1 MLRGSAAK
9 ASGDQPGQPTPAPL
23 AATAAVS
30 APADAQKDANRAANP
45 PPSQPSLAPPAA
57 SPVSTMPVAQHERKT
72 ESTDTDDPLQQQRH
86 QQQQQQPL
94 QQHEGSAEPGRDTAG
109 QQLGQDLSSRPLHA
123 SSQRPPA
130 QAQQPQAPAVT
141 DSRLLGDATHALL
154 QHSPAPVTGDAR
166 QHSNPPTTVLDRFHA
181 PVTGDAR
188 QHSSAPT
195 TMLHH
200 SSAPVTGGARQHGNA
215 LTTMLHQSQAPVTG
229 GTRQHSQSA
238 NAAAVSSGLP
248 SAAAGNSSFVS
259 SRSDQ
264 PSQHQHAAAPMPQ
277 QAPSWSVVRLQNGQW
292 VCSMQDG
299 AMLTLGQLLYTLHS
313 VGKSLP
319 QNKLQALGMMIEQLT
334 RLGEKCPPLP
344 QTAA

>member
-1 MLRGSAAK
+1 
-9 ASGDQPGQPTPAPL
+9 
-23 AATAAVS
+23 
-30 APADAQKDANRAANP
+30 
-45 PPSQPSLAPPAA
+45 
-57 SPVSTMPVAQHERKT
+57 MPVAQHERKT

-86 QQQQQQPL
+86 QQQQQQQQL

-130 QAQQPQAPAVT
+130 QAQQPLAPAVT
-141 DSRLLGDATHALL
+141 DSRQLGNATHAML
-154 QHSPAPVTGDAR
+154 QHSQAPVTGNARQHTNAPTTVLQHLQAPVTGDAR
-166 QHSNPPTTVLDRFHA
+166 QHSNAPTTVLHHSQA
-181 PVTGDAR
+181 SVIGDAR

-200 SSAPVTGGARQHGNA
+200 SGAPVTGGARQRGNA
-215 LTTMLHQSQAPVTG
+215 PTTMLHQSQAPVTG
-229 GTRQHSQSA
+229 DTRQHSQSA
-238 NAAAVSSGLP
+238 NAAAVSSGLS

-319 QNKLQALGMMIEQLT
+319 QDKLQALGMMIEQLT

-344 QTAA
+344 QTAG